1 MKSKIL
7 FFRSNIYLI
16 ILILASFKIF
26 FSTTFLYAETFDIKN
41 IEISKKFDIN
51 FQKSDV
57 LDEGFKIAFQ
67 NLILNIANSNDQNK
81 LKNLSLSN
89 IKTTINNFSIKE
101 EKFVD
106 NIYYVNLDVSF
117 NKKKIFLLFERKNI
131 FPSLPKKKKVLLILG
146 KGHEEYQIVKNKNL
160 AHSDKKEVMRAMEI

>member
-101 EKFVD
+101 EK
-106 NIYYVNLDVSF
+106 IC
-117 NKKKIFLLFERKNI
+117 
-131 FPSLPKKKKVLLILG
+131 
-146 KGHEEYQIVKNKNL
+146 
-160 AHSDKKEVMRAMEI
+160 

>member
-1 MKSKIL
+1 M
-7 FFRSNIYLI
+7 
-16 ILILASFKIF
+16 
-26 FSTTFLYAETFDIKN
+26 YAETFDIKN

-106 NIYYVNLDVSF
+106 NIYYVNLDF
-117 NKKKIFLLFERKNI
+117 R
-131 FPSLPKKKKVLLILG
+131 LI
-146 KGHEEYQIVKNKNL
+146 KKNL
-160 AHSDKKEVMRAMEI
+160 SII

>member
-81 LKNLSLSN
+81 LK
-89 IKTTINNFSIKE
+89 
-101 EKFVD
+101 KF
-106 NIYYVNLDVSF
+106 IT
-117 NKKKIFLLFERKNI
+117 
-131 FPSLPKKKKVLLILG
+131 
-146 KGHEEYQIVKNKNL
+146 VKY
-160 AHSDKKEVMRAMEI
+160 